1 MNSARL
7 NSNKVQSVVRCDQCN
22 RVVADVKDDGS
33 FVVHG
38 RHDGHNHETTIKP
51 EDINSNAAT

>member
-7 NSNKVQSVVRCDQCN
+7 SSNKVQSVVRCDECN

-33 FVVHG
+33 FVVRG
-38 RHDGHNHETTIKP
+38 RHDGHNHRTIIKP
-51 EDINSNAAT
+51 EDIHSDKC